1 MYTNTLAFLALASS
15 IAPAAAF
22 FRMSCPGRLVRERI
36 DPIVNPGAVAGHVH
50 TISGGS
56 AFGPSMTFQQ
66 ARAAKCSSCEIKED
80 MSNYWTP
87 QLYVHAKNGSFIS
100 VPVVGD
106 GSDSNGGMT
115 VYYLQRTGQS
125 GEKLNA
131 FPEGFRM
138 LAGDPFKRNFTGGLD
153 AKAVSFACLGSNK
166 AETNEIPNYNCPGG
180 LRAQVFFPACWNGKD
195 LDTPDHRS
203 HMSYPAGNQ
212 YNTGACPPEFPKHMI
227 SLFFEVLYDTNK
239 FVNEWNGN
247 QHPFV
252 FSNGDPT
259 GYGFHG
265 DFVNG
270 WDVKVLQSAVET
282 CLDDSGSVSK
292 CGAVTMFTGAECN
305 ACKLPT
311 VVNEQVDGVLDK
323 LPGCNP
329 IASGP
334 GRASPASNCPTTPL
348 SAPSTNFVDLTSSK
362 KWEYTGCGTDNIGA
376 RAFTGKSTS
385 SDDMTVEK
393 CVDFCSAAGF
403 SYAGLEYGREC
414 YCDNTLKAANAPK
427 DGIMGS
433 CTMKCAGNNK
443 EFCGNGGAMSIYHK
457 CGSTC
462 KNVQIGSS
470 SSGGTVGGTSPSASA
485 SAKPISSASASSIK
499 PSTAS
504 LKTTIVTSTT
514 KKTTPTTTTIT
525 TTKKSSTPTTTKA
538 PDCPQNNCVRQ
549 MFNPTASVP
558 ASKFCPTYTKSVVA
572 AKSAIP
578 SYLFNCADAAEV
590 SQACTCLMYAA
601 PTPTPKMKVR
611 GARY

>member
-1 MYTNTLAFLALASS
+1 MYINNLALALGLAGS
-15 IAPAAAF
+15 IAPASAF

-36 DPIVNPGAVAGHVH
+36 DPIVNPGAVGGHVH

-87 QLYVHAKNGSFIS
+87 QLYVHAKNGSFFP

-106 GSDSNGGMT
+106 GGDTNGGMT
-115 VYYLQRTGQS
+115 VYYLQRTGSS

-138 LAGDPFKRNFTGGLD
+138 LAGDPYKRNFTGGLD
-153 AKAVSFACLGSNK
+153 AKAVSFACLGANK

-195 LDTPDHRS
+195 LDTADHKS
-203 HMSYPAGNQ
+203 HMSYPAGGQ
-212 YNTGACPPEFPKHMI
+212 YNSGPCPPEFPKHMI
-227 SLFFEVLYDTNK
+227 SIFFEVLYDTNK

-270 WDVKVLQSAVET
+270 WDVPVLQKAVDT
-282 CLDDSGSVSK
+282 CLDDSGSVAK
-292 CGAVTMFTGAECN
+292 CGAVTMFTASECN

-311 VVNEQVDGVLDK
+311 VVNEQVDGMMDK

-329 IASGP
+329 VTTGP
-334 GRASPASNCPTTPL
+334 GRAAPVANCPTTPL
-348 SAPSTNFVDLTSSK
+348 SAPSTNFVDLTTSK
-362 KWEYTGCGTDNIGA
+362 KWEYTGCGTDNIGS
-376 RAFTGKSTS
+376 RTFTGKSTS

-393 CVDFCSAAGF
+393 CVDFCSGAGF

-414 YCDNTLKAANAPK
+414 YCDNTLKAEAAPK

-433 CTMKCAGNNK
+433 CTMKCMGNNK
-443 EFCGNGGAMSIYHK
+443 EFCGNGGALSIYHK
-457 CGSTC
+457 CGATC
-462 KNVQIGSS
+462 KNQQIG
-470 SSGGTVGGTSPSASA
+470 GGDTAPAPSASA
-485 SAKPISSASASSIK
+485 AAVSSPATLKPSSSSAPTPVKSS
-499 PSTAS
+499 SS
-504 LKTTIVTSTT
+504 LKTSVVSTKAPAT
-514 KKTTPTTTTIT
+514 TPSAPKTTTAAAP
-525 TTKKSSTPTTTKA
+525 KPTKA

-558 ASKFCPTYTKSVVA
+558 GSKFCPTYTASVNTDP
-572 AKSAIP
+572 KAIP
-578 SYLFNCADAAEV
+578 TYLGNCSGPSEV
-590 SQACTCLMYAA
+590 SQACSCLMYA
-601 PTPTPKMKVR
+601 TPTPSPKVR
-611 GARY
+611 RHARDI